1 MSDFRIRFLF
11 CLALIILLGGCKPD
25 GFDDNPS
32 VEAPEDIPQDK
43 PAYEILTDDTYSFKL
58 RKGFLRRRGQYC
70 MGG

>member
-32 VEAPEDIPQDK
+32 VEAP
-43 PAYEILTDDTYSFKL
+43 ATDVVQPGVISAIDSS
-58 RKGFLRRRGQYC
+58 
-70 MGG
+70 